1 VVDRSG
7 HDRKPD
13 RPLRRLARAP
23 VGRRLDFTV
32 IGRAV
37 NEACRV
43 EDMCKPLRTP
53 LLLTRPF
60 VDACGIDSAVSLGET
75 ELRGVT
81 TPIELFALA
90 D

>member
-1 VVDRSG
+1 
-7 HDRKPD
+7 
-13 RPLRRLARAP
+13 
-23 VGRRLDFTV
+23 
-32 IGRAV
+32 
-37 NEACRV
+37 
-43 EDMCKPLRTP
+43 MCKPLRTP